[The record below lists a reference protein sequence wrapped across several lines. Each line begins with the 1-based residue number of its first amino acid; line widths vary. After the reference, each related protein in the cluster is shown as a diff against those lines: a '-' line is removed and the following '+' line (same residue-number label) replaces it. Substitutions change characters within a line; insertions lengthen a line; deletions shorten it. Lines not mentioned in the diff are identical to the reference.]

1 MCGILPTV
9 TRRILF
15 LLAFTAIVACAADVS
30 GKWTFQVETSA
41 GSGTPTFVLKQ
52 DGEILTGSYTGALGE
67 APVKGTVKGDKIEI
81 TFEVQGYAIVYSG
94 TIESATAMKG
104 AVKLADQATGTWTG
118 KKD

>member
-1 MCGILPTV
+1 MCAILPTV
-9 TRRILF
+9 TRRFLF
-15 LLAFTAIVACAADVS
+15 LLALAASLASAADVS

-52 DGEILTGSYTGALGE
+52 DGENLSGTYSGALGE

-94 TIESATAMKG
+94 TVESPTAMKG